1 MKIAKGQSVFIDDV
15 DVILTDKIIK
25 HTNENT
31 DGGVIAEN
39 SPAGYSSL
47 NKKEKDTQMSKSKWI
62 VLGVVGVIIIT
73 GIVAC
78 FICRGGSCCKKK
90 K

>member
-1 MKIAKGQSVFIDDV
+1 MKTQKGQPVFIDNV

-31 DGGVIAEN
+31 DGGVIDEN
-39 SPAGYSSL
+39 GPAASFSPS
-47 NKKEKDTQMSKSKWI
+47 KKEKATPMSKTKWI
-62 VLGVVGVIIIT
+62 VLCIAGVVVVAGII
-73 GIVAC
+73 AC
-78 FICRGGSCCKKK
+78 FFCCRGGCCKKK